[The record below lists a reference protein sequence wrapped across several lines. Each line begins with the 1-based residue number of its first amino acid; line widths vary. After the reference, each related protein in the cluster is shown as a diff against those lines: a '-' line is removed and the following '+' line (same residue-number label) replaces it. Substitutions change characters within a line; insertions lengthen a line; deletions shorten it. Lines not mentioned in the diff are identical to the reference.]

1 MAKGKKTGG
10 RKKGTPNHITVER
23 KAKLS
28 EAQMAGLTPLDYML
42 GILRDE
48 DAKPD
53 ARMAAAVH
61 AAPYIHPKL
70 ATIEHGGKDGSP
82 VVLKVHW
89 PGMPQGN
96 MSDRTDPH
104 SGADSPLHAENLQPA
119 K

>member
-53 ARMAAAVH
+53 DRMHAAVH
-61 AAPYIHPKL
+61 AAPYMHPKL
-70 ATIEHGGKDGSP
+70 ATIEHGGKDGKA
-82 VVLKVHW
+82 VALKVIW
-89 PGMPQGN
+89 PGMPVRP
-96 MSDRTDPH
+96 DADPA
-104 SGADSPLHAENLQPA
+104 ST
-119 K
+119 

>member
-10 RKKGTPNHITVER
+10 RKRGTPNHITAER
-23 KAKLS
+23 KAKLA

-53 ARMAAAVH
+53 ARMNAAVH
-61 AAPYIHPKL
+61 AAPYMHPKL

-82 VVLKVHW
+82 MVLKVHW
-89 PGMPQGN
+89 PGLPVR
-96 MSDRTDPH
+96 SDADPA
-104 SGADSPLHAENLQPA
+104 SSPGKHE
-119 K
+119 

>member
-10 RKKGTPNHITVER
+10 RKRGTPNHITVER
-23 KAKLS
+23 KAKLT

-42 GILRDE
+42 GILRNE

-70 ATIEHGGKDGSP
+70 ATIEHGGKDGAAM
-82 VVLKVHW
+82 VLEVHW
-89 PGMPQGN
+89 PGMPVR
-96 MSDRTDPH
+96 SDADPA
-104 SGADSPLHAENLQPA
+104 SSPGKHE
-119 K
+119 

>member
-10 RKKGTPNHITVER
+10 RKRGTLNHVTVER
-23 KAKLS
+23 KAKLT

-42 GILRDE
+42 GILRNE

-53 ARMAAAVH
+53 ARMNAAVH

-82 VVLKVHW
+82 MVLKVHW
-89 PGMPQGN
+89 PGMPVR
-96 MSDRTDPH
+96 SDADPA
-104 SGADSPLHAENLQPA
+104 SSPGKHE
-119 K
+119 

>member
-10 RKKGTPNHITVER
+10 RKKGTPHITAER
-23 KAKLS
+23 KAKLT

-53 ARMAAAVH
+53 DRMHAAVH

-70 ATIEHGGKDGSP
+70 AAIDHGNKDGKAM
-82 VVLKVHW
+82 VLEVHW
-89 PGMPQGN
+89 PGMPVRP
-96 MSDRTDPH
+96 DADPA
-104 SGADSPLHAENLQPA
+104 ST
-119 K
+119 